1 MKHKNKIYLKTQE
14 NEYIKDFCLDIQNIS
29 INDINNIENKP
40 LIINKHLFGNSKI
53 IVYLKIQVNKGKYL
67 NFLKYGIGN
76 TYFCELN
83 SIKNNY
89 CNLYVYCYTTELIN
103 NISNNIIFKKTFSD
117 DVGTIT
123 IKISKNPKTPT
134 KVKNKEKSIIQ
145 SSKRVNDNFV
155 SLSYVPN
162 HKSKGK
168 ANIYHPFQGGSFSP
182 K

>member
-89 CNLYVYCYTTELIN
+89 CNGKDCIVISEKVVVNCGYCIQIEPTEEW
-103 NISNNIIFKKTFSD
+103 F
-117 DVGTIT
+117 
-123 IKISKNPKTPT
+123 
-134 KVKNKEKSIIQ
+134 
-145 SSKRVNDNFV
+145 
-155 SLSYVPN
+155 LS
-162 HKSKGK
+162 
-168 ANIYHPFQGGSFSP
+168 A
-182 K
+182 